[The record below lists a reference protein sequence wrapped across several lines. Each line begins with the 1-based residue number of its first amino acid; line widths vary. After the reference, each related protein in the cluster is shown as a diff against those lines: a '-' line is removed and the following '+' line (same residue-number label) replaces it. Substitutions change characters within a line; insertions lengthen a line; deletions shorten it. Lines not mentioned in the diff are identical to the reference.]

1 MSGRK
6 LILERKED
14 RKNDRTFSAMIVD
27 FVMTATRRKLSKLY
41 HLKKI
46 GYFLKKLY

>member
-14 RKNDRTFSAMIVD
+14 RKNDRTFSAMIVN
-27 FVMTATRRKLSKLY
+27 FVKSVPRRKLSKSY
-41 HLKKI
+41 HIQKI
-46 GYFLKKLY
+46 GDFVKF